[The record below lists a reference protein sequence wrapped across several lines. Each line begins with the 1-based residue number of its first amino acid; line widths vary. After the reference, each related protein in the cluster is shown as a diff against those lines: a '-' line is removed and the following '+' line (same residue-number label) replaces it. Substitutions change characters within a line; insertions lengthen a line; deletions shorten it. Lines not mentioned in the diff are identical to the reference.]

1 MDCAKS
7 LELLSELRDGF
18 LTDADRVLVRA
29 HLALCPPC
37 MGISAD
43 LDSIIAA
50 ASSFLSA
57 DSIAFPDEMDIWARV
72 SVKRTVH

>member
-7 LELLSELRDGF
+7 LELLSEFRDGF
-18 LTDADRVLVRA
+18 LADADRVLVSA

-43 LDSIIAA
+43 LDSIVTAA
-50 ASSFLSA
+50 AAFLSP
-57 DSIAFPDEMDIWARV
+57 DGIAFPDETVMWARV
-72 SVKRTVH
+72 SIKRTVH